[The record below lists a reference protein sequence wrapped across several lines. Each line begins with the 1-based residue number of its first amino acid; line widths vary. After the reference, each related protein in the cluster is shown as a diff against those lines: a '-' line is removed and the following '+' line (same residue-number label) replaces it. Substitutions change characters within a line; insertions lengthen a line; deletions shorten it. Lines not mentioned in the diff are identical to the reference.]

1 MQTGSSAETR
11 SNGSESLRDSYNA
24 TISEVRIIHDE
35 LRIIRIQ
42 PDTGPLEF
50 EAGQYI
56 TLGLGDWEHPI
67 AGSWT
72 KADPNGHRLIRR
84 AYSISARILDSEGN
98 LVPPQRDPELEF
110 YIALVRGTEQHPSL
124 LTPRL
129 FALRPGDRLFAGSTA
144 KGNYTLSRVQ
154 PNEHI
159 LFAATGTGEAPH
171 NAMIAQLLASGH
183 HGPITSVV
191 GARYRQDL
199 AYADVHERL
208 TKLFPQY
215 RSITLTTREPEN
227 VNRATPGYVGRQYV
241 QDFICGEQFYRATGR
256 RTDPATTRVFVCGN
270 ARMVGAPIANHHQNS
285 AVAATQSEAVAHQ
298 GSVPQGGI
306 CAALERLGFV
316 CDRPNHSG
324 NVHFEQYGE

>member
-1 MQTGSSAETR
+1 MQTTSSAEMR
-11 SNGSESLRDSYNA
+11 SSGSGSVRDAYNA
-24 TISEVRIIHDE
+24 TVCDVRIVHDD

-42 PDTGPLEF
+42 PDFGPLKF

-67 AGSWT
+67 GGTWT
-72 KADPNGHRLIRR
+72 KVAPNGHRLIRR
-84 AYSISARILDSEGN
+84 AYSISARVLDREGN
-98 LVPPQRDPELEF
+98 LLPPQLDQELEF
-110 YIALVRGTEQHPSL
+110 YIALVRGTDQHPSQ

-144 KGNYTLSRVQ
+144 KGNYTQKSVQ
-154 PNEHI
+154 PNEHV

-171 NAMIAQLLASGH
+171 NAMIVQLLASGH
-183 HGPITSVV
+183 RGPITSVV
-191 GARYRQDL
+191 GARYRKDL

-208 TKLFPQY
+208 MKLFPQY

-227 VNRATPGYVGRQYV
+227 VNPKLPGYVGRQYL
-241 QDFICGEQFYRATGR
+241 QNFICGEPFFQATGHR
-256 RTDPATTRVFVCGN
+256 IDPLTTRVFVCGN
-270 ARMVGAPIANHHQNS
+270 ARMVGAPIAHQEQIS
-285 AVAATQSEAVAHQ
+285 SCLAAKSGTEAQPVAPH
-298 GSVPQGGI
+298 GGL
-306 CAALERLGFV
+306 CEALERLGFV